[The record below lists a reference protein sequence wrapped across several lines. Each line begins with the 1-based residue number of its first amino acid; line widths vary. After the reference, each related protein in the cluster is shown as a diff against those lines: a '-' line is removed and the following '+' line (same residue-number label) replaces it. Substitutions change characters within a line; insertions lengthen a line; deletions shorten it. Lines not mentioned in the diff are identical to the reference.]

1 MHLSLLWY
9 LHELLAKKVN
19 IKYYRNIHLF
29 DFFYNTTGRLL
40 NAWCTC
46 SYTKN
51 TVSVLNCFMTFPIG
65 DLSVNIRM
73 ISPNEP
79 HAGVSNSVLD

>member
-1 MHLSLLWY
+1 MHDV
-9 LHELLAKKVN
+9 HAAIQK
-19 IKYYRNIHLF
+19 
-29 DFFYNTTGRLL
+29 TQ
-40 NAWCTC
+40 
-46 SYTKN
+46 
-51 TVSVLNCFMTFPIG
+51 CFMTFPIG